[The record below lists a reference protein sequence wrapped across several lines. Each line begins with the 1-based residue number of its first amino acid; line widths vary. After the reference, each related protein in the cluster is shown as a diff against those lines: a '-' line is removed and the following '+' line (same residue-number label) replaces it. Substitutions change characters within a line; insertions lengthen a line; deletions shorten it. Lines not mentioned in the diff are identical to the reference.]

1 MIPVKNIYYML
12 SYAFQTLKDQGIR
25 DSDVESFD
33 NVQKL
38 CAEILIRGVNA
49 QIKRGLNRDYIPN
62 EEILSSI
69 KGKINVSESIKTQS
83 IVRRQLVCSYD
94 DFSTNTKVNQ
104 IIKTTLQLLLRGD
117 ISSAQKKE
125 IRKILVF
132 FENVSSLDVYTIDWK
147 LNYNR
152 NNQAY
157 QLLIHI
163 CQLVIKG
170 MLQTQSDGSVRLM
183 DYVDEQRISRLY
195 EKFIL
200 EYYRREWKELTASAI
215 QIPWQLDDGYDEML
229 PVMQTDITLENGEK
243 TLIIDAKYYAHTMQT
258 RFDKRT
264 FHSGN
269 LYQIFTYVKNKEAQ
283 FGEEQHEVAGMLL
296 YAKTDEDVVPDNEYL
311 MSGNRISVKTLD
323 LGVDFDQIQKQL
335 DQIATTFFEVE
346 RSI

>member
-38 CAEILIRGVNA
+38 CAEILVRGVNT
-49 QIKRGLNRDYIPN
+49 QIKRGLNRDYITN

-94 DFSTNTKVNQ
+94 DFSTDTKVNQ

-117 ISSAQKKE
+117 ITSAQKKE

-152 NNQAY
+152 NNQTY
-157 QLLIHI
+157 QMLISI

-183 DYVDEQRISRLY
+183 DYVDEQRMSRLY

-283 FGEEQHEVAGMLL
+283 FDEEQHEVAGMLL

-323 LGVDFDQIQKQL
+323 LNVEFDKIREQL
-335 DQIATTFFEVE
+335 DSIAKEYLT
-346 RSI
+346 

>member
-25 DSDVESFD
+25 DSDFESFD

-38 CAEILIRGVNA
+38 CAEILIKGINI
-49 QIKRGLNRDYIPN
+49 QIKRGLNRDYIPK

-69 KGKINVSESIKTQS
+69 KGKINVSGSIKTQS

-94 DFSTNTKVNQ
+94 DFSPDTRLNQ
-104 IIKTTLQLLLRGD
+104 IIKTTLLMLLRAD
-117 ISSAQKKE
+117 ILAEQKKE

-132 FENVSSLDVYTIDWK
+132 FENVKEVDIHSIDWK

-157 QLLIHI
+157 QLLISI

-170 MLQTQSDGSVRLM
+170 MLQTHSDGSVKLM
-183 DYVDEQRISRLY
+183 DYIDEQRMSHLY

-200 EYYRREWKELTASAI
+200 EYYRREWKELRASAS
-215 QIPWQLDDGYDEML
+215 QIPWQLDEASDEML
-229 PVMQTDITLENGEK
+229 PVMQTDITLEHGEK
-243 TLIIDAKYYAHTMQT
+243 TLIIDAKYYTHTMQV
-258 RFDKRT
+258 RFDKRS

-283 FGEEQHEVAGMLL
+283 MQGQPHEVAGMLL
-296 YAKTDEDVVPDNEYL
+296 YAKTDEVIVPDNEYR
-311 MSGNRISVKTLD
+311 MIGNRICVRTLD
-323 LGVDFDQIQKQL
+323 LNADFTYIRNEL
-335 DQIATTFFEVE
+335 DQIVE
-346 RSI
+346 EYLL